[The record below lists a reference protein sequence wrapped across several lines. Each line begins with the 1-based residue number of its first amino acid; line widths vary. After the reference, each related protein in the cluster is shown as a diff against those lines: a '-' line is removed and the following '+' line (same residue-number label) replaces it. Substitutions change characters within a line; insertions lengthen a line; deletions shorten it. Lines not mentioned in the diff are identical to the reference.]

1 MIKPEHTVTILVI
14 LVVIAIMAVV
24 GNGDYEEAKREEAF
38 YCRMVATGQWP
49 DYKGVYAL
57 CAPLDLLK
65 SPKTTETKHPGQQD
79 HKRLIVDRR

>member
-1 MIKPEHTVTILVI
+1 MPRREHLMV

-38 YCRMVATGQWP
+38 YCHMVAAGRWP

-57 CAPLDLLK
+57 CAPLDLLE
-65 SPKTTETKHPGQQD
+65 SPKATETKHTGQQD
-79 HKRLIVDRR
+79 HQGLIVDRW

>member
-1 MIKPEHTVTILVI
+1 MKVTPLLIA

-38 YCRMVATGQWP
+38 YCHMVAAGHWP

-57 CAPLDLLK
+57 CTPLDLR
-65 SPKTTETKHPGQQD
+65 PQD
-79 HKRLIVDRR
+79 F

>member
-1 MIKPEHTVTILVI
+1 MKVTPLLIA

-38 YCRMVATGQWP
+38 YCHMVAAGHWP

-57 CAPLDLLK
+57 CTHLDLLESPEATK
-65 SPKTTETKHPGQQD
+65 SEHTGQQH